1 MTIPHSANRGV
12 HTANFRVLRL
22 ANYPAV
28 LVECGFLSNRLEGG
42 QARDAEYRETL
53 ADRIAEA
60 VVEQRYGAGVYRAA
74 KSAAA
79 QPPSEG
85 PGLAPSSLKRD

>member
-1 MTIPHSANRGV
+1 MTIPRSANRGV

-28 LVECGFLSNRLEGG
+28 LVECGFSEQSVSRVAKRVIRNTAKRW
-42 QARDAEYRETL
+42 

-60 VVEQRYGAGVYRAA
+60 IVEQRYGPGIYRASRSTPPNRRA
-74 KSAAA
+74 KVVQVSR
-79 QPPSEG
+79 
-85 PGLAPSSLKRD
+85 LLL

>member
-1 MTIPHSANRGV
+1 
-12 HTANFRVLRL
+12 
-22 ANYPAV
+22 
-28 LVECGFLSNRLEGG
+28 VEH
-42 QARDAEYRETL
+42 
-53 ADRIAEA
+53 
-60 VVEQRYGAGVYRAA
+60 RYGAGVYHAA